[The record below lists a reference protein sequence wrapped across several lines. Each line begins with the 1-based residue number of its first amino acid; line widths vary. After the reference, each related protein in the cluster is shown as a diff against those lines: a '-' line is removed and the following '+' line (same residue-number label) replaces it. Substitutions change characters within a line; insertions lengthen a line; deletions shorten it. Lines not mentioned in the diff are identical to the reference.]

1 MSSTTVSDIVST
13 TIDNKPEPTDEE
25 LDTFKVFVNDWF
37 KYDDQMRKLQI
48 ALKERKNYQKTLGQ
62 KIQNFMIKYEY
73 NDLNTQHGR
82 IRSTVRETK
91 APVKLKDVKDQLVNN
106 PSMTGQ
112 ELYDIIF
119 NSEREKTVK
128 KRITRQLPR
137 VSMALEL

>member
-112 ELYDIIF
+112 EVYDIIF

>member
-1 MSSTTVSDIVST
+1 MSSTTASDIVSA
-13 TIDNKPEPTDEE
+13 TINNKPEPTEEE
-25 LDTFKVFVNDWF
+25 LNTFKVFVSDWF

-48 ALKERKNYQKTLGQ
+48 ALKERKNYQRTLDQ

-82 IRSTVRETK
+82 IRSTVKEVK
-91 APVKLKDVKDQLVNN
+91 APVKLKDVKNQLVNN
-106 PSMTGQ
+106 PNMTGQ

-128 KRITRQLPR
+128 KRITRQFPR
-137 VSMALEL
+137 VSFEL